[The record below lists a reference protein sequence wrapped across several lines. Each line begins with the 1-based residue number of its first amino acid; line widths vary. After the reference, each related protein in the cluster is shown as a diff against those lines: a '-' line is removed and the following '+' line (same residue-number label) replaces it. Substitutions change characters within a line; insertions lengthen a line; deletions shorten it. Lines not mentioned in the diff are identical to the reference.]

1 MNNPDLYI
9 RIRTKKLGLL
19 LYDARIASGKS
30 LQESANLSGISEDR
44 ITAVE
49 NGLKAPSLPEIEIL
63 AFLYKQPLEH
73 FWGDKIL
80 SQSEEENQT
89 AKFQQLM
96 IIRHRMI
103 GTNIKNILQ
112 EKQISED
119 IFAEKIGVDTTDFSA
134 FLFGEKE
141 IPIPTLEI
149 IAKGLECRIEDFFDT
164 HGIIGQWRSGLLTAQ
179 KMKEMPEDL
188 RDFVSKPINV
198 PFIELAIRLSEL
210 NVNRLR
216 SVAEGLLE
224 ITL

>member
-19 LYDARIASGKS
+19 LYDARMASGKS
-30 LQESANLSGISEDR
+30 LQESANLSGVSAERISA
-44 ITAVE
+44 IE
-49 NGLKAPSLPEIEIL
+49 NGLEPPSLPEIEIF
-63 AFLYKQPLEH
+63 AFLYKLPLEH
-73 FWGDKIL
+73 FWSDKIL
-80 SQSEEENQT
+80 SQSEEESQA

-96 IIRHRMI
+96 TIRHRMI
-103 GTNIKNILQ
+103 GTNIKNLLQ
-112 EKQISED
+112 EKQIAED
-119 IFAEKIGVDTTDFSA
+119 NFARQIGIDATDFNA
-134 FLFGEKE
+134 LLFGEKE

-149 IAKGLECRIEDFFDT
+149 IAKELECRIEDFFDT
-164 HGIIGQWRSGLLTAQ
+164 HGIIGQWRSDLLTAQ

-188 RDFVSKPINV
+188 REFVSKPINV